1 MNKWIGTIRL
11 TADAEIRYTNDG
23 KPIVRFSGACNR
35 RFKQDGQPDADFFS
49 FVGFGKTAESFEK
62 CNIGKGTKL
71 LIEGEVRNN
80 HYTDKDGV
88 KHYSEQIVVNAFE
101 FCESKASGGQAS
113 APDQSRSDD
122 GFMNIPDGI
131 DEDLPFS

>member
-23 KPIVRFSGACNR
+23 KPIVRFGGACNR
-35 RFKQDGQPDADFFS
+35 RFKQEGQPDADFFS
-49 FVGFGKTAESFEK
+49 FVVFGKTAETFSK

-88 KHYSEQIVVNAFE
+88 KHYSEQIVVNTFE
-101 FCESKASGGQAS
+101 FCESKASAS
-113 APDQSRSDD
+113 APAPQPESD
-122 GFMNIPDGI
+122 GFMNLDGI
-131 DEDLPFS
+131 SDEELPFS

>member
-49 FVGFGKTAESFEK
+49 FVVFGKTAESFEK

-71 LIEGEVRNN
+71 LIEGEFRNN

-88 KHYSEQIVVNAFE
+88 KHYSEQVVVNSFE
-101 FCESKASGGQAS
+101 FCESKGSGGQAS
-113 APDQSRSDD
+113 ASDQSRSDD
-122 GFMNIPDGI
+122 GFMKIPEGI